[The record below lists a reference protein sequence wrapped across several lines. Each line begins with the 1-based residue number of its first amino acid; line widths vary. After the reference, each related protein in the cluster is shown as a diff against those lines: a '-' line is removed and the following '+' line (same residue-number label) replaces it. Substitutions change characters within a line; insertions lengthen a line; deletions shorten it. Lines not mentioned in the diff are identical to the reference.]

1 MLSKICVTLYTLTMA
16 HLVKNLSALWGN
28 WVWSLG
34 WDDPLQKGMATHS
47 SILAW
52 KIPWTE
58 EHGKLHFMKWQRH
71 QHDWVTNTLHSHQLC
86 TRVFTF
92 SHLYWC
98 LGNPDT
104 NCCTSEVWEMVSPCG
119 FTCLLVRLSLNLN
132 LSWVWAGLKLS
143 TKKKKNKNWAHDIW
157 SHHFMANRRGK
168 VEALTD
174 FIFLGSKFTVDSDC
188 SPKIKCLFLGRKAMT
203 NLDSILKNRLLP
215 TKVNVV
221 NAMVFLPAVMWEL
234 DHKEGWVLKN
244 CWFWT
249 MLLEKSLESLWLQGY
264 QNSQS

>member
-1 MLSKICVTLYTLTMA
+1 MLPKICVTLYTLTMA
-16 HLVKNLSALWGN
+16 HLIKNLSALWEN

-58 EHGKLHFMKWQRH
+58 EHGKLHFMEWQRH

-92 SHLYWC
+92 PHLYWC

-119 FTCLLVRLSLNLN
+119 FTCLLVRLNLNLN

-143 TKKKKNKNWAHDIW
+143 IKKKKKKTELMTSGPITSWHIEGGKWKHWQILFSWA
-157 SHHFMANRRGK
+157 
-168 VEALTD
+168 L
-174 FIFLGSKFTVDSDC
+174 
-188 SPKIKCLFLGRKAMT
+188 
-203 NLDSILKNRLLP
+203 
-215 TKVNVV
+215 
-221 NAMVFLPAVMWEL
+221 
-234 DHKEGWVLKN
+234 
-244 CWFWT
+244 
-249 MLLEKSLESLWLQGY
+249 KSLLNVTAALK
-264 QNSQS
+264 